1 MRPIS
6 RQLPT
11 PNSQFPRLG
20 VGDWGLGV
28 IVAGI
33 VFVVLF
39 VAAAPASAHH
49 SFSAE
54 FDASKCSDI
63 TGILTKVNY
72 ENPHSYIFVDV
83 TNPDGKVVE
92 ATFQLSSTTNLKRGG
107 ADRPTL
113 MKSVGKT
120 VTVRGCAARTG
131 EANRYAAPWIKL
143 ADGTVQRV
151 GQDVE
156 GNLGAPER

>member
-1 MRPIS
+1 MK
-6 RQLPT
+6 
-11 PNSQFPRLG
+11 FVLG
-20 VGDWGLGV
+20 IALS
-28 IVAGI
+28 I
-33 VFVVLF
+33 L
-39 VAAAPASAHH
+39 AATSPAAAHH

-54 FDASKCSDI
+54 FDATKCSDI

-72 ENPHSYIFVDV
+72 ENPHSYVFVNV
-83 TNPDGKVVE
+83 TQPDGKVAE
-92 ATFQLSSTTNLKRGG
+92 ASFQLSSTTNLKRGG

-113 MKSVGKT
+113 MKSVGKQ

-131 EANRYAAPWIKL
+131 EAHRYAAPWMKL

-156 GNLGAPER
+156 GNLGVAEQ

>member
-1 MRPIS
+1 MK
-6 RQLPT
+6 
-11 PNSQFPRLG
+11 
-20 VGDWGLGV
+20 VV
-28 IVAGI
+28 YGI
-33 VFVVLF
+33 VLSVLCS
-39 VAAAPASAHH
+39 AAPALAHH

-54 FDASKCSDI
+54 FDATKCSDI

-72 ENPHSYIFVDV
+72 ENPHSYIFVNV
-83 TNPDGKVVE
+83 TQPDGKVVE

-113 MKSVGKT
+113 MKSVCKQ

-131 EANRYAAPWIKL
+131 EPNRYASPWIKL

-156 GNLGAPER
+156 ANLGAPER

>member
-1 MRPIS
+1 MKFVFGIA
-6 RQLPT
+6 
-11 PNSQFPRLG
+11 LG
-20 VGDWGLGV
+20 VLA
-28 IVAGI
+28 I
-33 VFVVLF
+33 
-39 VAAAPASAHH
+39 AAPASAHH

-54 FDASKCSDI
+54 FDATKCSDI

-72 ENPHSYIFVDV
+72 ENPHSYIFVNV

-92 ATFQLSSTTNLKRGG
+92 ASFQLSSTTNLKRGG

-113 MKSVGKT
+113 MKSVGKQ

-131 EANRYAAPWIKL
+131 EPNRYASPWMKL
-143 ADGTVQRV
+143 ADGTIQRV

-156 GNLGAPER
+156 GNLGAAEQ